1 MKKSFFFLAG
11 LLLLSACGEQQAQQA
26 ETEYKTLVVSLSD
39 RTLNTEYTAK
49 LRGRQY
55 VEIRPQVSGLITEI
69 RINEGDAVHKGQI
82 LFVIDQVPYKAA
94 LETAIANVKSAE
106 AQLATAKLTADSK
119 EQLYKENIVSD
130 FDLQSARNTL
140 AAAEAALA
148 QASAQEINARNNLS
162 YTEVKSPVDGVAS
175 MIQYRVGALVSSSIT
190 EPLVT
195 VADTEQMHAY
205 LSLSEVD
212 ILDLI
217 QQYGSLDAAIAQM
230 PDVSLKMINGADYPH
245 KGRIDAISGT
255 VEESTLNYIIRD
267 HDRSLFE
274 KKKAEMLRC
283 AEFINGRYGAG
294 TVELTIR
301 DQYYNMREQVE
312 PHYHVVEKAV
322 KAMEMAGVEP
332 HIQPIRGGTDGAN
345 LSFKGLP
352 CPNIFAGGLNFHGK
366 YEWVSV
372 QSMEKASAVILNIIR
387 LYAEQ

>member
-55 VEIRPQVSGLITEI
+55 VEIRPQVSGLSTEI

-245 KGRIDAISGT
+245 KGRIDASSAT
-255 VEESTLNYIIRD
+255 VEESTGKLRLRATFANPEGLLHNGGSGQVTIPTTRRGCIIIPKTATYELQNRIFVYKVVDGKTQSTPITVYKLDNGTEYIVE
-267 HDRSLFE
+267 SGL
-274 KKKAEMLRC
+274 AEGDEII
-283 AEFINGRYGAG
+283 AEGAG
-294 TVELTIR
+294 LLR
-301 DQYYNMREQVE
+301 DGIE
-312 PHYHVVEKAV
+312 V
-322 KAMEMAGVEP
+322 KSQTNKE
-332 HIQPIRGGTDGAN
+332 
-345 LSFKGLP
+345 
-352 CPNIFAGGLNFHGK
+352 
-366 YEWVSV
+366 
-372 QSMEKASAVILNIIR
+372 
-387 LYAEQ
+387 